1 MNLPP
6 IAALSVLDVLAR
18 TGSVKDT
25 AVAVHL
31 SQSAVSH
38 KLKSLEIQLG
48 FRLTEA
54 KGRGVVLTSEA
65 RRYLSAV
72 RPALAILHEAHAG
85 LDQAQGKLEIAV
97 TSGFAA
103 TWLAPRLA
111 GFLKR
116 YPAISIKLRSVT
128 AGENAQYCDLGVVF
142 TDRPPKGSTRLF
154 DVTFFP
160 VCSPDF
166 LHRNALLS
174 LDDVTPDMLM
184 HLNSKVDWGEWLSC
198 QGKLLDLE
206 GAGLD
211 FTGLLAMYAC
221 AEAGMGL
228 CLGDAVTSD
237 HALRSGRLVRP
248 FKEEIPV
255 PASYWITPPP
265 SGFTAPATAFAD
277 WLREGFPSG
286 RGLSFAGEDKR
297 NYSSS

>member
-1 MNLPP
+1 MSLPP
-6 IAALSVLDVLAR
+6 IAALSVLDILAR
-18 TGSVKDT
+18 TGSVRDT
-25 AVAVHL
+25 AIAVHL

-38 KLKSLEIQLG
+38 KLKSLETQLG

-65 RRYLSAV
+65 RRYLAAV
-72 RPALAILHEAHAG
+72 RPALTILHEAHAG
-85 LDQAQGKLEIAV
+85 LDQAQGNLEIAV

-111 GFLKR
+111 GFLER
-116 YPAISIKLRSVT
+116 HPAISLKLRSVT
-128 AGENAQYCDLGVVF
+128 AGEDAPHCDLGVVF
-142 TDRPPKGSTRLF
+142 TDQPPKGSTRLF

-166 LHRNALLS
+166 LHRHAPLA

-184 HLNSKVDWGEWLSC
+184 HLESKTDWTEWLSK
-198 QGKLLDLE
+198 QGIPLDLE
-206 GAGLD
+206 AVGLN

-265 SGFTAPATAFAD
+265 GGFTAPAAAFAD

-286 RGLSFAGEDKR
+286 
-297 NYSSS
+297 